1 MLSDNS
7 TKHRTHM
14 WPNKVVKNRLHI
26 PLETI
31 TSPACARAA
40 RTPLP
45 LLMRTNAT
53 QGRIGRRRGPK
64 QGAFTLIELLVVIAI
79 IAILA
84 GLLLPA
90 LASAKLKAQAAQC
103 ISNQHQLA
111 IAWNLYSDDSQDKV
125 INSTTAKNGTGD
137 VPWRYAAPFPPPTI
151 PAGTS
156 GQERDRL
163 LLFAGYQQGGLC
175 QYDPNANAL
184 HCPGDRR
191 ASSPIPATSS
201 TSGTYAFCSYSA
213 ADGFNGLNWSGQ
225 GTVYKRAELQHA
237 SERFL
242 WVEENDPRGE
252 NQSSWVLNA
261 GVPPSYNTTS
271 FEDSVASWHGTSS
284 TFSWADGHASRSKW
298 MDGPTITYA
307 LSMDLNKYN
316 GSGRPSFAQSPHDLY
331 FLAKGYATSANP

>member
-1 MLSDNS
+1 M
-7 TKHRTHM
+7 R
-14 WPNKVVKNRLHI
+14 PNNLLKIRLLI
-26 PLETI
+26 PPETI
-31 TSPACARAA
+31 TSPALARAA
-40 RTPLP
+40 RTPVP
-45 LLMRTNAT
+45 LLTRSNAM
-53 QGRIGRRRGPK
+53 QSRVRRRGGADL
-64 QGAFTLIELLVVIAI
+64 GAFTLIELLVVIAI

-90 LASAKLKAQAAQC
+90 LAAAKLKAQAAQC

-111 IAWNLYSDDSQDKV
+111 IAWNLYCDDSQDKV

-137 VPWRYAAPFPPPTI
+137 VPWRYASPFPPPTI

-156 GQERDRL
+156 GQERDKL
-163 LLFAGYQQGGLC
+163 LLFAGYQQGGLY
-175 QYDPNANAL
+175 QYDSNPNAL

-191 ASSPIPATSS
+191 TSSPYPGTGSAP
-201 TSGTYAFCSYSA
+201 GTYAFCSYSA
-213 ADGFNGLNWSGQ
+213 ADGFNGLNWNNQ
-225 GTVYKRAELQHA
+225 GNIYKRAEVQHA

-261 GVPPSYNTTS
+261 GTAPSYNTTS

-298 MDGPTITYA
+298 MDAPTVTYA
-307 LSMDLNKYN
+307 LSMDPNKYFN
-316 GSGRPSFAQSPHDLY
+316 GTLRPSFAQSPHDLY
-331 FLAKGYATSANP
+331 FLAKGYVSAINP